1 MLRRKVVKTNMYGIR
16 KDGLAERLITVPYP
30 NEREAIEHAR
40 MCNYLAVLYKK
51 KYVYENTKMFIKN
64 HGELKVL
71 KNIPQKAKLFRS
83 NDPEV

>member
-1 MLRRKVVKTNMYGIR
+1 MFGIR

-51 KYVYENTKMFIKN
+51 KYVYENTKMFTKN
-64 HGELKVL
+64 HDNIEGAKKYFGESSV
-71 KNIPQKAKLFRS
+71 
-83 NDPEV
+83 V